1 MFMTSDLVS
10 LVFRAI
16 TVLSL
21 ALSFAISSFSASAT
35 QAGYQPQNATDAV
48 LESVFW
54 ECDYTATIRMLEPD
68 VAAVCSRINEELKVR
83 KFEGDFEQMLIWWTA
98 RKVAEHRKVA
108 ERIDGRL
115 G

>member
-1 MFMTSDLVS
+1 DLVS
-10 LVFRAI
+10 LTFRAI
-16 TVLSL
+16 TALSL
-21 ALSFAISSFSASAT
+21 ALSLAISSFTASAT
-35 QAGYQPQNATDAV
+35 QAYEDQLRSAPDAA

-68 VAAVCSRINEELKVR
+68 VAAVCSAINEELKVR
-83 KFEGDFEQMLIWWTA
+83 KFEGDFEQMLDWWATH
-98 RKVAEHRKVA
+98 KTAEHRKVA